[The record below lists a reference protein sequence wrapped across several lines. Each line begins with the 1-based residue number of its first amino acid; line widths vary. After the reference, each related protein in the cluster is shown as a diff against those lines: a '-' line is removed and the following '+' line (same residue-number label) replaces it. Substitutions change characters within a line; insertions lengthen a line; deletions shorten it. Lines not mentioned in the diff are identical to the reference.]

1 MPRRIFISYRR
12 DDVAG
17 DARGLRDALSARFG
31 GTALF
36 MDVDD
41 LKPGQRFD
49 EKLAEALDQS
59 SALIVVIGPR
69 WMTLLNERSGGK
81 TDYVKQEIA
90 AALQRRI
97 PVVPVLIGHSGRMPA
112 MPSAE

>member
-81 TDYVKQEIA
+81 RLT
-90 AALQRRI
+90 
-97 PVVPVLIGHSGRMPA
+97 M
-112 MPSAE
+112 